1 MKVSFEGIGENV
13 VTFYNS
19 KSATA
24 VAGAPV
30 KMSGNGEVSVCADGD
45 RFFGAALAC
54 DADFAAIQTD
64 GYVELGY
71 TGTAPAIGFAKLVS
85 NGVGGVKRAEEGGE
99 FLVVDLDTVSKT
111 IGLML

>member
-19 KSATA
+19 KSAAA

-30 KMSGNGEVSVCADGD
+30 KMSGNGEVSLCADGD

-64 GYVELGY
+64 GYIELSY
-71 TGTAPAIGFAKLVS
+71 TGAAPTIGFAKLVS
-85 NGVGGVKRAEEGGE
+85 NGAGGVNTAEAGGE
-99 FLVVDLDTVSKT
+99 FMVVDVDTVSKT
-111 IGLML
+111 IGFML